1 MTNGTRWARG
11 LVVGLLGMG
20 LAASCGPVREES
32 AGSGDADALSIGV
45 MPKLVGIDYFNAC
58 ERGAREAAA
67 ELGVELTYD
76 GPATNDVTRQAEMLD
91 AWITRRFDLIA
102 VAPNDPHALAP
113 TLRRAAAAGITVLTW
128 DADSDE
134 DSRAYFV
141 NQAPLREFGHTL
153 VEVMAEQ
160 IGGAGEV
167 AIVTGSLTAANQ
179 NAWMEHMREAV
190 AESYPDLEIV
200 TVKPSEEDQQLAFQ
214 VTQDL
219 LKAYPALEG
228 IFGITTVAA
237 PGAAEA
243 VRQAGWSGEIA
254 VTGVSTPNQMRPY
267 VEDGTVKEFVLWSPV
282 DLGYLTVYAGKLLR
296 DTGALPPTFEAGRLG
311 EISVTGTEVLLGPP
325 VRFHKDNIAE
335 FDF

>member
-1 MTNGTRWARG
+1 MTHHKTWIR
-11 LVVGLLGMG
+11 LLALGA
-20 LAASCGPVREES
+20 LAVSLAVSCGPAGQGS
-32 AGSGDADALSIGV
+32 APDAGTLTIGV

-58 ERGAREAAA
+58 ERGAREAAG

-76 GPATNDVTRQAEMLD
+76 GPVTNDVTKQAEMLD
-91 AWITRRFDLIA
+91 AWITRRFDVIA

-113 TLRRAAAAGITVLTW
+113 TLKRAAAQGLAVLTW

-141 NQAPLREFGHTL
+141 NQAPFREFGYAL

-190 AESYPDLEIV
+190 SESYPGIEIV
-200 TVKPSEEDQQLAFQ
+200 AVQPSEEDQQLAFQ

-219 LKAYPALEG
+219 LKAHPALKG

-243 VRQAGWSGEIA
+243 VRQAGRSGEVA

-267 VEDGTVKEFVLWSPV
+267 VEDGTVKEFVLWNPV
-282 DLGYLTVYAGKLLR
+282 DLGYLTVYAGKVLR
-296 DTGALPPTFEAGRLG
+296 DTGTLPPTFEAGRLG
-311 EISVTGTEVLLGPP
+311 HVTVSGTEVLLGAP
-325 VRFHKDNIAE
+325 VRFHKDNVAH

>member
-1 MTNGTRWARG
+1 MTNRKRRSRFLALSFLTT
-11 LVVGLLGMG
+11 G
-20 LAASCGPVREES
+20 LAVSCGPATEHS
-32 AGSGDADALSIGV
+32 AGVGDADTLSIGV

-58 ERGAREAAA
+58 ERGAREAAG
-67 ELGVELTYD
+67 ELGVELVYD
-76 GPATNDVTRQAEMLD
+76 GPVTNDVTKQAEMLD
-91 AWITRRFDLIA
+91 GWITRRFDIIA

-113 TLRRAAAAGITVLTW
+113 TLRRALDQGIGVLTW
-128 DADSDE
+128 DADSDD
-134 DSRAYFV
+134 DSRAYFI
-141 NQAPLREFGHTL
+141 NQAPVQDFGRTL

-179 NAWMEHMREAV
+179 NAWMEAMRETIR
-190 AESYPDLEIV
+190 ESYPDIEIV

-219 LKAYPALEG
+219 LKAHPDLKG
-228 IFGITTVAA
+228 IFGITTVAL

-243 VRQAGWSGEIA
+243 VRQAGRSGEIA
-254 VTGVSTPNQMRPY
+254 VTGVSTPSQMRSY

-282 DLGYLTVYAGKLLR
+282 DLGYLTVHAGKLLR
-296 DTGALPPTFEAGRLG
+296 DTGTLPRTFTAGRLG
-311 EISVTGTEVLLGPP
+311 EIRVNGTEVLLGSP
-325 VRFHKDNIAE
+325 VRFHKDNIAD

>member
-1 MTNGTRWARG
+1 MAFS
-11 LVVGLLGMG
+11 V
-20 LAASCGPVREES
+20 SCGPTPEDS
-32 AGSGDADALSIGV
+32 AGSAKADNLSIGV
-45 MPKLVGIDYFNAC
+45 MPKLIGIDYFNAC

-67 ELGVELTYD
+67 ELGVELIYD
-76 GPATNDVTRQAEMLD
+76 GPVTNDVTQQAEMLD
-91 AWITRRFDLIA
+91 TWITRRFDVIA

-113 TLRRAAAAGITVLTW
+113 TLRRARAQGIEVLTW

-153 VEVMAEQ
+153 IEVMAEQ
-160 IGGAGEV
+160 VGGEGQV

-190 AESYPDLEIV
+190 AESYPGLEIV

-219 LKAYPALEG
+219 LKAYPDLKG

-243 VRQAGWSGEIA
+243 VRQAGRSGEVA
-254 VTGVSTPNQMRPY
+254 VVGVSTPNQMRPY
-267 VEDGTVKEFVLWSPV
+267 VEDGTVKEFVLWNPV

-296 DTGALPPTFEAGRLG
+296 DTGTLPPTFPAGRLG
-311 EISVTGTEVLLGPP
+311 KINVTGTEVLLGPP
-325 VRFHKDNIAE
+325 VRFHKDNIAA

>member
-1 MTNGTRWARG
+1 MTKRKIWSRLLA
-11 LVVGLLGMG
+11 VGVTG
-20 LAASCGPVREES
+20 LALGISCGPGRKKS
-32 AGSGDADALSIGV
+32 AGAGTKKTLSIGV

-76 GPATNDVTRQAEMLD
+76 GPVTNDVTK
-91 AWITRRFDLIA
+91 ITRRFDVIA

-113 TLRRAAAAGITVLTW
+113 TLKRAMAQGIGVLTW

-190 AESYPDLEIV
+190 SQSYPEMEVV

-219 LKAYPALEG
+219 LKAHPALKG

-243 VRQAGWSGEIA
+243 VRQSGRSGEVA
-254 VTGVSTPNQMRPY
+254 VIGVSTPNQMRPY
-267 VEDGTVKEFVLWSPV
+267 VEDGTVKEFVLWNPV
-282 DLGYLTVYAGKLLR
+282 DLGYLTVHAGKLLR
-296 DTGALPPTFEAGRLG
+296 DTGELPPTFPAGRLG
-311 EISVTGTEVLLGPP
+311 EISVTDTEVLLGPP
-325 VRFHKDNIAE
+325 VRFHEGNIAD

>member
-1 MTNGTRWARG
+1 MPRPWAVLALT
-11 LVVGLLGMG
+11 LVLG
-20 LAASCGPVREES
+20 ASCAPTRDETG
-32 AGSGDADALSIGV
+32 GSGGAAAVSIGV

-58 ERGAREAAA
+58 ERGAQEAAA
-67 ELGVELTYD
+67 ELGVDLTYD
-76 GPATNDVTRQAEMLD
+76 GPVTNDVTKQAEMLD
-91 AWITRRFDLIA
+91 AWITRRFDVIA

-113 TLRRAAAAGITVLTW
+113 TLKRAAAQGIQVLTW
-128 DADSDE
+128 DADSDA

-179 NAWMEHMREAV
+179 NAWMEYMREAV
-190 AESYPDLEIV
+190 SESYPEMEIV

-214 VTQDL
+214 VTLDL
-219 LKAYPALEG
+219 LKAYPDLKG

-243 VRQAGWSGEIA
+243 VRQAGRSGEVA

-267 VEDGTVKEFVLWSPV
+267 VEDGTVREFVLWNPI
-282 DLGYLTVYAGKLLR
+282 DLGYLTVYAGKLLHER
-296 DTGALPPTFEAGRLG
+296 GTLPPTFEAGRLG
-311 EISVTGTEVLLGPP
+311 EITVRGTEVLLGPP
-325 VRFHKDNIAE
+325 VRFNADNIAE